1 MKLCLLKREISTT
14 LSADVLSQNENH
26 LTSHPLAL
34 LPREDLDLITQLVL
48 KHASLKDL
56 AAEYDVSYPTI
67 KLRFDRV
74 VARVEQAVAGRPPDP
89 LTELLATL
97 VDRGEVTGS
106 AARSIRDLV
115 QKFAPTST
123 KGGAP

>member
-1 MKLCLLKREISTT
+1 M
-14 LSADVLSQNENH
+14 LSQNENH